1 MSAEGT
7 NRWLQTRSVSGASY
21 DATYD
26 RRAAAGENV
35 HGEADFVERFAPS
48 SVLDGGC
55 GTGRVGRELARRGVS
70 VTGVDI
76 DPEMLATARLKA
88 PEIDWRIGDLATIDL
103 ARRFDAVVLAGNVMI
118 FLAPGSESA
127 VVENISQHLN
137 AGGVLIAGFQLTPGR
152 LPLAQYNTHAADAGL
167 VLIERWSTWDCEP
180 CVSASDYA
188 VSVHR
193 KPDAAGAT
201 R

>member
-1 MSAEGT
+1 MPPDQA
-7 NRWLQTRSVSGASY
+7 NRWLQTRSVSAESY

-35 HGEADFVERFAPS
+35 HGEADFVERFSPA

-55 GTGRVGRELARRGVS
+55 GTGRVGRELARRGAS

-88 PEIDWRIGDLATIDL
+88 PETDWQTGDLATIDL
-103 ARRFDAVVLAGNVMI
+103 ARRFDAIVLAGNVMI
-118 FLAPGSESA
+118 FLAPGTESA
-127 VVENISQHLN
+127 VVQNMSRHLN
-137 AGGVLIAGFQLTPGR
+137 AGGVLITGFQLVPEH
-152 LPLAQYNTHAADAGL
+152 LALAHYDAHAASAGL
-167 VLIERWSTWDCEP
+167 VLVERWSTWDREP
-180 CVSASDYA
+180 RAAASNYA

-193 KPDAAGAT
+193 RPDAGVAP
-201 R
+201 